1 MMRICHLL
9 LLLLVA
15 CWSACAQPAE
25 PPMDAL
31 SLADG
36 EDASAW
42 RVWEATI
49 EPDATHAR
57 SGRALRFHVD
67 VNHETGEVGHPIGWP
82 RTNTPVAEDLRDWTQ
97 WDFVDFWVYADSSR
111 ESLPPAALGFIVR
124 SPNRENSFSVNLEG
138 LRKGEWAHYRFPTA
152 NLPNPGDCTGVQFF
166 ITEANYAHGDVVDFW
181 IDDLV
186 LLRYAEPTVISADA
200 LSRLHYADAPVLR
213 VQVELTGLEEGETA
227 EVLTRLV
234 RGNATLWE
242 GSARLGPGLH
252 TIPLEFSG
260 APAGA
265 YELQTQI
272 SGSERVVTAPVRVLS
287 SPWEAQ

>member
-1 MMRICHLL
+1 
-9 LLLLVA
+9 
-15 CWSACAQPAE
+15 
-25 PPMDAL
+25 
-31 SLADG
+31 
-36 EDASAW
+36 
-42 RVWEATI
+42 
-49 EPDATHAR
+49 
-57 SGRALRFHVD
+57 
-67 VNHETGEVGHPIGWP
+67 
-82 RTNTPVAEDLRDWTQ
+82 
-97 WDFVDFWVYADSSR
+97 
-111 ESLPPAALGFIVR
+111 
-124 SPNRENSFSVNLEG
+124 
-138 LRKGEWAHYRFPTA
+138 
-152 NLPNPGDCTGVQFF
+152 
-166 ITEANYAHGDVVDFW
+166 VDFW

-252 TIPLEFSG
+252 TIPLEFSE